1 MGYEVVECPQ
11 ASCEPLGPF
20 RFLIRSISLIIEMF
34 SGLISMPRL
43 EMMKPYSF
51 PIVTPNTH
59 FSRLSLMWLAWRLEK
74 VSSRSVI
81 NRMATWVFL
90 MISSTYTSKLRPIC
104 S

>member
-59 FSRLSLMWLAWRLEK
+59 FSRLSLMWLAWRLER
-74 VSSRSVI
+74 VSSSSLISYAAMQV
-81 NRMATWVFL
+81 L
-90 MISSTYTSKLRPIC
+90 MIMSSM
-104 S
+104 